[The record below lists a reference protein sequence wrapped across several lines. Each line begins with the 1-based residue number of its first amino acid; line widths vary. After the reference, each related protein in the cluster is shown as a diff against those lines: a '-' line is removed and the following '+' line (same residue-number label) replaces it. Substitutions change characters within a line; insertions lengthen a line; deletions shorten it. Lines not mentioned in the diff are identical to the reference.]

1 MNSVLTQL
9 TSHVFLVALR
19 VHSPPSNGLGHRT
32 ACSCLLNDCT
42 RELPPPLPAPPP
54 SPLNYKT
61 QKFKHLGSSLY
72 PRKVWKDP
80 ANVKIVTLG
89 E

>member
-19 VHSPPSNGLGHRT
+19 VHSPPLNGLGHRMV
-32 ACSCLLNDCT
+32 CSCLLNNST
-42 RELPPPLPAPPP
+42 RELPPPPPP
-54 SPLNYKT
+54 SPLHYKT
-61 QKFKHLGSSLY
+61 HKFKHLGSNFY

-80 ANVKIVTLG
+80 ANVKIVTL
-89 E
+89 EE